1 MRNIPPLDKKT
12 EESEHVKKLVRNAIE
27 KQPAEALLLSGGID
41 SSFLAAL
48 DSRPLAITIGLHSAS
63 ADIRKAQKVVEHL
76 GMRWHPIEINFESA
90 RQALMEIML
99 LTNSYDPGLINDIP
113 VYIGMRHASS
123 LGYKKVRSGEF
134 ADTIFLGYQYL
145 WTISDVRNYISSLLP
160 NVITSSK
167 RIGDSIG
174 VTTSQPYLDPQLTNF
189 VNQLDR
195 EDNIVEVETEVKGD
209 FFDNSSI
216 QIINLL
222 GVRSFFVERHLEVC
236 QLILFIGLEQILNLV
251 PVSIY

>member
-1 MRNIPPLDKKT
+1 
-12 EESEHVKKLVRNAIE
+12 
-27 KQPAEALLLSGGID
+27 
-41 SSFLAAL
+41 
-48 DSRPLAITIGLHSAS
+48 
-63 ADIRKAQKVVEHL
+63 
-76 GMRWHPIEINFESA
+76 
-90 RQALMEIML
+90 MEIML